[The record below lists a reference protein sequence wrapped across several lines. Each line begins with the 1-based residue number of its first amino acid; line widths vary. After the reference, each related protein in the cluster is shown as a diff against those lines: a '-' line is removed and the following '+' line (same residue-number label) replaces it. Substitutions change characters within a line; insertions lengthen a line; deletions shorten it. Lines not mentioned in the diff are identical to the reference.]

1 MHSHTKYPLA
11 PTVYAAATH
20 RARLSASQNRK
31 KAATANA
38 GGSAFRSATVLN
50 RRRLF
55 RNAPITVLP
64 HPKRTSRVHN
74 RSNVTISARAAREC
88 RGNNPLAIQGAPAA
102 INIASIPPRQRD
114 TVKIPFVKRRYAAG
128 PITVSCV
135 TKSGTRL
142 NFAPSRTTVSMSSTL
157 FKVAT
162 KMSAFS
168 LAPNRVGISLK
179 WTRRLNP
186 MPPNVIAIT
195 QGVAACRSLS
205 RIFKVSKISRLQV
218 RLSESFREVRNAG
231 F

>member
-20 RARLSASQNRK
+20 RARLAVSQSRK
-31 KAATANA
+31 KHVTANA

-55 RNAPITVLP
+55 RNAPIAVLP
-64 HPKRTSRVHN
+64 HPTRTTGAHK
-74 RSNVTISARAAREC
+74 RSNVTISARAAREY
-88 RGNNPLAIQGAPAA
+88 RGSNPFAIQGAPAA
-102 INIASIPPRQRD
+102 ISIARMPPKQMD
-114 TVKIPFVKRRYAAG
+114 TVKIPFVKRRYAAEF
-128 PITVSCV
+128 IAVSCV

-168 LAPNRVGISLK
+168 LTPNRVGISLK

-186 MPPNVIAIT
+186 MPPKVIIIT
-195 QGVAACRSLS
+195 QGVDECRSLS
-205 RIFKVSKISRLQV
+205 RIFKISRITGSV
-218 RLSESFREVRNAG
+218 E
-231 F
+231 